1 MRFLDFGSSLARVT
15 NGRTYR
21 VDHDGSPNPRANV
34 PRIAH
39 SVHLGGSAHVG
50 DANTDREA
58 AVFHFASEFFGWA
71 E

>member
-1 MRFLDFGSSLARVT
+1 M
-15 NGRTYR
+15 
-21 VDHDGSPNPRANV
+21 DHDGSLNPRANV

-50 DANTDREA
+50 DANTEREA